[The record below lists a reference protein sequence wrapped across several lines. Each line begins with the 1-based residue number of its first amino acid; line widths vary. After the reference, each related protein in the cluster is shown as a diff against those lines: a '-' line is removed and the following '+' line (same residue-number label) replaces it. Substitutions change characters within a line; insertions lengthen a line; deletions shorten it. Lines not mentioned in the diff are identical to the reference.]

1 MSRSAPAPAPAFVPA
16 SVGAFRFTGWSADWT
31 TGSLELGYA
40 LDALP
45 FTEPYRFPAPAAPLD
60 EARRAALGRAAAL
73 LHLVAGVSYF
83 KAAVPPRIEIAG
95 GRPSPA
101 TAAALGRLYTG
112 GLGEF
117 AWHNRLPAIGRGIV
131 FPAAAGEPPP
141 APAAGLAPRSLV
153 PVGGGK
159 DSAVALAALARA
171 GEDVVAFSLGRKPS
185 ADATAAAEGVPLM
198 HVARALD
205 PALLELNRRGA
216 YNGHVP
222 ITAIVSCAAV
232 VAALLAGCDAVV
244 MANERSASAGNLDWE
259 EFGGTVNHQYS
270 KGWEAERDL
279 AAAVRDDVAADLS
292 YFSLLRPWSEL
303 AIARAFAGLE
313 AHHGTF
319 MSCNRGFRLHE
330 PAMQGWCGDCPK
342 CRFVFLAL
350 APFMERAGLV
360 GVFGRDLLDDPS
372 QEAGFRAV
380 LGIDADKPFEC
391 VGEIDEARAALR
403 AVAASPHWAGDAL
416 VVRLAP
422 LVGGAD
428 AAAAEAWLAPA
439 GDHAIPERHL
449 RAARA
454 LLGA

>member
-1 MSRSAPAPAPAFVPA
+1 MSGRGPATVPAFVPA
-16 SVGAFRFTGWSADWT
+16 SVEAFRFTGRTSDWT
-31 TGSLELGYA
+31 SGVVRLGYA
-40 LDALP
+40 LDERS
-45 FTEPYRFPAPAAPLD
+45 FTETFRFPVPGAPLD
-60 EARRAALGRAAAL
+60 AARLAALDRAVAL
-73 LHLVAGVSYF
+73 LHLMAGVSYF
-83 KAAVPPRIEIAG
+83 KAAVPPRIEVEGHA
-95 GRPSPA
+95 PSPA
-101 TAAALGRLYTG
+101 TAAALGRLWTG

-117 AWHNRLPAIGRGIV
+117 AWENRLPEIGRGIA
-131 FPAAAGEPPP
+131 FPAASAPPPP
-141 APAAGLAPRSLV
+141 APAAGLAARSLV

-171 GEDVVAFSLGRKPS
+171 GEDAVAFSLGRKPS

-198 HVARALD
+198 HVARELD

-244 MANERSASAGNLDWE
+244 MANERSASAGNLEWE

-279 AAAVRDDVAADLS
+279 AAAVRDDVAADLR

-319 MSCNRGFRLHE
+319 MSCNRGFRIHE
-330 PAMQGWCGDCPK
+330 PAVPGWCGDCPK

-350 APFMERAGLV
+350 APFMERGDLV

-403 AVAASPHWAGDAL
+403 AVAAAPAWAGDAL
-416 VVRLAP
+416 VTRLAP

-428 AAAAEAWLAPA
+428 AAAAEPWLAPA
-439 GDHAIPERHL
+439 GEHGIPERHL